1 MVILWNQGR
10 KKLPSYAASPA
21 NIYPETSTVTSYEV
35 TIRDRKYIL
44 VDTPGFNDTYLS
56 DSEVLRRLVEWLKST
71 YKAGTKLSGI
81 LYLHRI
87 TDSRMQGPALRNLNM
102 FRQLCGEDFYKNIT
116 LGTTCWGLVPTD
128 VAEKRENE
136 LIRNSN
142 FWKPM
147 LDRGARLEQIPDDVE
162 ASRNLVARISN
173 HEAAALQ
180 VVEEMQR
187 GTSFADLAAT
197 KIMNYELEEQREQQ
211 EFERQRLL
219 EEQETH
225 ERQREAQ
232 RKEQAEAH
240 ELQMRRQFHVNIA
253 TRCAWKRPH
262 GSCDRCGSS
271 LSKWDLVYRTSF
283 PSVSAYYLTRRF
295 RLLLL
300 L

>member
-1 MVILWNQGR
+1 MI
-10 KKLPSYAASPA
+10 
-21 NIYPETSTVTSYEV
+21 
-35 TIRDRKYIL
+35 
-44 VDTPGFNDTYLS
+44 
-56 DSEVLRRLVEWLKST
+56 
-71 YKAGTKLSGI
+71 
-81 LYLHRI
+81 
-87 TDSRMQGPALRNLNM
+87 
-102 FRQLCGEDFYKNIT
+102 
-116 LGTTCWGLVPTD
+116 
-128 VAEKRENE
+128 
-136 LIRNSN
+136 
-142 FWKPM
+142 
-147 LDRGARLEQIPDDVE
+147 DRGARLERIPDDVE

-211 EFERQRLL
+211 EFERQKLL

-232 RKEQAEAH
+232 RKVQAEAH